1 MEVKCP
7 RSHSQSVGEL
17 LFDLLSQSLNATLF
31 PLLQQLTF
39 CMVFFSFQV
48 ISDAHSIVQIL
59 GAVQYRSLPT
69 MEETEFPEHLYHLP
83 RQRSFKYN

>member
-7 RSHSQSVGEL
+7 RSHSRSVGEL

-59 GAVQYRSLPT
+59 GAVQYGSLPT
-69 MEETEFPEHLYHLP
+69 MEETEFPEYLYHLP
-83 RQRSFKYN
+83 RQCSSQV